1 MVINPRNGEKW
12 AYGPT
17 PGNRNAEK
25 RNVRKGDFSVTAA
38 RKMGRGKMSSYSL
51 KSRRRK
57 QESTPTATGRR
68 HVVTLKTII

>member
-1 MVINPRNGEKW
+1 MVINPRKGEKW

-38 RKMGRGKMSSYSL
+38 SKMGRGKMSSYSL
-51 KSRRRK
+51 KS
-57 QESTPTATGRR
+57 
-68 HVVTLKTII
+68 